1 MAFTSVKLQQV
12 QRINLS
18 RDTVTYR
25 SRFPNQQISVGF
37 GILVN
42 LKTMNHFYEAVFHKR
57 KQLQSQLEK
66 VDFVLCLVGSKQTS
80 IVPSEYKYASSL
92 AQEANFASGSALC

>member
-42 LKTMNHFYEAVFHKR
+42 LKTMNHFYEAVFHKKNNKTASESTR
-57 KQLQSQLEK
+57 K
-66 VDFVLCLVGSKQTS
+66 C
-80 IVPSEYKYASSL
+80 
-92 AQEANFASGSALC
+92 

>member
-25 SRFPNQQISVGF
+25 SRFPNQQVSVGF

-42 LKTMNHFYEAVFHKR
+42 LKTVNHFYEAVFHKKT
-57 KQLQSQLEK
+57 KQNSFR
-66 VDFVLCLVGSKQTS
+66 VNSKRLILS
-80 IVPSEYKYASSL
+80 CVCRE
-92 AQEANFASGSALC
+92 

>member
-18 RDTVTYR
+18 RDTVTHR

-42 LKTMNHFYEAVFHKR
+42 LKTMNHFYEAVFHNKK
-57 KQLQSQLEK
+57 KQNSFR
-66 VDFVLCLVGSKQTS
+66 VNSKMLILS
-80 IVPSEYKYASSL
+80 CVCRE
-92 AQEANFASGSALC
+92 